1 MTAVS
6 NFWSSFFSD
15 SHFHPRLAIVA
26 RGRNRIDTA
35 LRCVCVSACCLQS
48 ATVILREAM
57 SVEEFLASACSRK
70 NLNPMEHF
78 LRVKK
83 RKDMEDHNYFV
94 PHRTDLVE
102 TYVSTARDDFFTYT
116 ILFSAQSYFCQYCFF
131 PSLFSPHWVIEVPP
145 SRCVWRNFIS
155 QPHPQL
161 SFVLC
166 YIQTFGTKCI

>member
-1 MTAVS
+1 
-6 NFWSSFFSD
+6 
-15 SHFHPRLAIVA
+15 
-26 RGRNRIDTA
+26 
-35 LRCVCVSACCLQS
+35 VCVSACCLQS

-102 TYVSTARDDFFTYT
+102 TYVSTTRDGFFTYT
-116 ILFSAQSYFCQYCFF
+116 IFCSQSFLPILFF
-131 PSLFSPHWVIEVPP
+131 PSHYTLSYRSSAITLCSAKFHFATATQTASPTQFSCLLYKPP
-145 SRCVWRNFIS
+145 AQNV
-155 QPHPQL
+155 
-161 SFVLC
+161 
-166 YIQTFGTKCI
+166 